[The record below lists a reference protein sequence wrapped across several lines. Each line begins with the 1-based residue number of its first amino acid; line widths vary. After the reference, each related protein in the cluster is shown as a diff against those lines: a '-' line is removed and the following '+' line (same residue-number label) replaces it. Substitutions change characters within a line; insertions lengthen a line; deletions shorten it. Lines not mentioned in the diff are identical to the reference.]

1 MLTILHIFLLPLS
14 SPSLPPPLLLESGG
28 PDFGPGIADDS
39 GEGRVVREGGGE
51 EGEVGGGVESQD
63 AETSEQPWKA
73 VRSVVQKHFILRTIK
88 VCLIKF

>member
-1 MLTILHIFLLPLS
+1 M
-14 SPSLPPPLLLESGG
+14 
-28 PDFGPGIADDS
+28 
-39 GEGRVVREGGGE
+39 VREGGGE